1 MMIGNK
7 RVLQILTF
15 ILVSA
20 MAVVS
25 CKPNEPE
32 NPYNNIVTPVNNDN
46 PSVNNLPEGSFAW
59 LHAKVFRPTCA
70 NSGCHDGT
78 FEPEFRSI
86 ASSYNTLVNQ
96 PVITNDANSTFIH
109 RVVPGNAA
117 SSLLHE
123 RLTNFIPNT
132 SGKMPLVFDVAWS
145 EDSTLYIQKIT
156 DWINQ
161 GAKDMYGNPAPSAEA
176 NTAPIVYALAI
187 FPQGN
192 TTTPYSRET
201 DSPNGIG
208 AILVP
213 NGMVDVWIAAY
224 DDNAGVNEFASID
237 LKVSPGATL
246 FSSVAQSPF
255 ILSAPIEGLDFS
267 SSPTTFYYKATIN
280 LSALAT
286 GSSYYLRTYLN
297 DGVQTTSSEVPNDS
311 SSPFWYLYFSIKV
324 Q

>member
-7 RVLQILTF
+7 GLLQILTF
-15 ILVSA
+15 IMVSA
-20 MAVVS
+20 MALVS

-32 NPYNNIVTPVNNDN
+32 NPYTNIVTPVNNDN
-46 PSVNNLPEGSFAW
+46 PSINNLPEGSFAW

-96 PVITNDANSTFIH
+96 PVITNDANGTFIH

-123 RLTNFIPNT
+123 RLTTFIPNT
-132 SGKMPLVFDVAWS
+132 SGKMPLVFDAVWS

-176 NTAPIVYALAI
+176 NTAPVVYALAI

-237 LKVSPGATL
+237 LKVAPSATL
-246 FSSVAQSPF
+246 FSSMAQSAF
-255 ILSAPIEGLDFS
+255 TLSAPIDGLDFS

-280 LSALAT
+280 LSALVS